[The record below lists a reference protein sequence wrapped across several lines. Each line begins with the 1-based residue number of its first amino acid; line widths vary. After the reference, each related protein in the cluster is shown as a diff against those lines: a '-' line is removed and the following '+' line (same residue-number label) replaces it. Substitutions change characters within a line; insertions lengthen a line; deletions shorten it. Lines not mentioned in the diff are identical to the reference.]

1 MNTLNYIGCKNKL
14 FSIILDV
21 MKENVPDLS
30 SKSFSDLFMGTGIVS
45 YQMLEH
51 CRSVSSNDLESYSY
65 VIGNALLKCN
75 YSDSL
80 SAHIDICNSLPEV
93 EGLIYKYYSVNEE
106 SERMFFTSSNA
117 KKADAVRIY
126 IEKQRPHLSP
136 SEYYFLLASLLVSL
150 DKVANT
156 ACVYGAYLKKFKK
169 SAEKPLVIEAI
180 HQKRDIRV
188 EENQMTQEFAE
199 QVEVKSDVTYLD
211 PPYNQRSYSANYFV
225 LNFVVRYD
233 SNVVPRGKTGLID
246 KNQSDFCSKRNV
258 EQAFSELLDNIG
270 SRYIFL
276 SYNNEG
282 LLSQE
287 KMRRMLEKKGSVKLY
302 KILYN
307 KFKAQKNV
315 DGDHVYEFLW
325 VIDTQSPSSFQ
336 ELER

>member
-169 SAEKPLVIEAI
+169 S
-180 HQKRDIRV
+180 
-188 EENQMTQEFAE
+188 TF
-199 QVEVKSDVTYLD
+199 
-211 PPYNQRSYSANYFV
+211 
-225 LNFVVRYD
+225 
-233 SNVVPRGKTGLID
+233 
-246 KNQSDFCSKRNV
+246 
-258 EQAFSELLDNIG
+258 
-270 SRYIFL
+270 
-276 SYNNEG
+276 
-282 LLSQE
+282 
-287 KMRRMLEKKGSVKLY
+287 
-302 KILYN
+302 
-307 KFKAQKNV
+307 
-315 DGDHVYEFLW
+315 
-325 VIDTQSPSSFQ
+325 
-336 ELER
+336 